1 MDTPSIPASR
11 PMGGTQRRTV
21 WREEKRQRTLS
32 LTDTAWTLA
41 TSLGETQGLNRSEVF
56 EILLRYAQQQTLD
69 LANLR
74 TAIAKG

>member
-32 LTDTAWTLA
+32 LTDTAWLLA

-56 EILLRYAQQQTLD
+56 EILLRYAQQETLD
-69 LANLR
+69 LASLR
-74 TAIAKG
+74 TTLTRG

>member
-1 MDTPSIPASR
+1 
-11 PMGGTQRRTV
+11 MGGTQRRTV

-41 TSLGETQGLNRSEVF
+41 TALGETQGLNRSEVF

-74 TAIAKG
+74 TTIARA